1 MRQIILALF
10 FAYLLGGCA
19 TNFIKDGGMDDDF
32 RNQIPNAG
40 SNSLSSY

>member
-10 FAYLLGGCA
+10 FTHLLTGCA
-19 TNFIKDGGMDDDF
+19 SNFSNAGGMDDDF